1 MDKNKTET
9 KTASIYRDKNGVI
22 HVVLFEDAKM
32 DYYDALDHYL
42 VIKNL
47 SGNEPVLKL
56 IDSRVNWS
64 IQAKARK
71 YLAGKE
77 VKEKTIA
84 RAVLQNSSLKKIMV
98 NFFNELNKPEV
109 PTKMFTDYDEAYAWL
124 MSMKSSQTGAN
135 QEARPK

>member
-9 KTASIYRDKNGVI
+9 NTASIYKDDNGVV
-22 HVVLFEDAKM
+22 HVVLYEGAKM

-56 IDSRVNWS
+56 IDSRVSWS
-64 IQAKARK
+64 IHSKARK

-84 RAVLQNSSLKKIMV
+84 RAVVQNSSLKKMLI
-98 NFFNELNKPEV
+98 NFFNDMNKPEV

-124 MSMKSSQTGAN
+124 MSMKSNVT
-135 QEARPK
+135 